1 MYKTVLCIDPS
12 SKCSGIAVIE
22 DGAVV
27 YTTTASGLCGNYKAI
42 EELIIQYKPQLLL
55 KESPFCGIN
64 KKTYS
69 KLCKIHG
76 VIELLA
82 ELHNIPIKEYTP
94 SQGKKNCGT
103 STKDKNS
110 KKIVNSY
117 VNNYFGTN
125 ITNLDVTDALVLYIN
140 YVKEGGNDG

>member
-1 MYKTVLCIDPS
+1 MTVLCIDPS
-12 SKCSGIAVIE
+12 SKCSGIAVVK

-27 YTTTASGLCGNYKAI
+27 YTATASDLTGNYNVIKELI
-42 EELIIQYKPQLLL
+42 EKYQPELII

-64 KKTYS
+64 KTTFR
-69 KLCKIHG
+69 KLCEIHG

-82 ELHNIPIKEYTP
+82 ELNNIPIKEYTP

-125 ITNLDVTDALVLYIN
+125 ITSLDVTDALVLYIN

>member
-1 MYKTVLCIDPS
+1 MIVLCIDPS
-12 SKCSGIAVIE
+12 SKCSGIAVVK

-27 YTTTASGLCGNYKAI
+27 FTTTASNLCGNYKVI

-76 VIELLA
+76 IIELLA
-82 ELHNIPIKEYTP
+82 ELHGIPLREYTP
-94 SQGKKNCGT
+94 AHGKKNCGT

-110 KKIVNSY
+110 KKVVNSY

-125 ITNLDVTDALVLYIN
+125 ITSLDITDALVLYIN
-140 YVKEGGNDG
+140 YVKEEGGK

>member
-1 MYKTVLCIDPS
+1 MTVLCIDPS
-12 SKCSGIAVIE
+12 SKSSGIAVVK

-27 YTTTASGLCGNYKAI
+27 FITTASNLCGNYKVI

-82 ELHNIPIKEYTP
+82 ELYNIPIREYTP

-103 STKDKNS
+103 STRDKNS

-125 ITNLDVTDALVLYIN
+125 IADLDITDALVLYIN
-140 YVKEGGNDG
+140 YIKEEGGNNG

>member
-1 MYKTVLCIDPS
+1 MIVLCIDPS
-12 SKCSGIAVIE
+12 CKCSGIAVVK

-27 YTTTASGLCGNYKAI
+27 FTTTASNLCGNYKVI
-42 EELIIQYKPQLLL
+42 EELIIQYKPQLII

-94 SQGKKNCGT
+94 GCGKKNCGT

-117 VNNYFGTN
+117 VNSYFGTN
-125 ITNLDVTDALVLYIN
+125 ITSLDVTDALVLYIN
-140 YVKEGGNDG
+140 YKKEEGGK

>member
-1 MYKTVLCIDPS
+1 MTVLCIDPS
-12 SKCSGIAVIE
+12 CKCSGIAVVK

-27 YTTTASGLCGNYKAI
+27 YTTTASDLSGNFNIIKNIIKTYKP
-42 EELIIQYKPQLLL
+42 ELII

-69 KLCKIHG
+69 RLCKIHG

-94 SQGKKNCGT
+94 SHGKKNCGT
-103 STKDKNS
+103 STRDKNS

-125 ITNLDVTDALVLYIN
+125 ITSLDITDALVLYIN
-140 YVKEGGNDG
+140 YIKEEGENDG

>member
-12 SKCSGIAVIE
+12 SKCSGIAVVK

-27 YTTTASGLCGNYKAI
+27 FTTTASDLTGNYNTI
-42 EELIIQYKPQLLL
+42 QELIEKYQPELIL

-82 ELHNIPIKEYTP
+82 ELHNIPMKEYTP

>member
-1 MYKTVLCIDPS
+1 MTVLCIDPS
-12 SKCSGIAVIE
+12 SKSSGIAVVK

-27 YTTTASGLCGNYKAI
+27 FITTASNLCGNYKVI

-82 ELHNIPIKEYTP
+82 ELYNIPIREYTP

-103 STKDKNS
+103 STRDKDS

-125 ITNLDVTDALVLYIN
+125 IADLDITDALVLYIN
-140 YVKEGGNDG
+140 YIKEEGGNNG

>member
-12 SKCSGIAVIE
+12 SKCSGIAVVK

-27 YTTTASGLCGNYKAI
+27 FTTTASNLCGNYKAI
-42 EELIIQYKPQLLL
+42 EELIIQYKPELIL

-64 KKTYS
+64 KTTFR
-69 KLCKIHG
+69 KLCEIHG

-82 ELHNIPIKEYTP
+82 ELYNIPIKEYTP

-125 ITNLDVTDALVLYIN
+125 ITSLDVTDALVLYIN
-140 YVKEGGNDG
+140 YIKEGGNDG

>member
-1 MYKTVLCIDPS
+1 MTVLCIDPS

-22 DGAVV
+22 NGAVV
-27 YTTTASGLCGNYKAI
+27 FTTTASDLTGNFNIIKNIIKTYQP
-42 EELIIQYKPQLLL
+42 ELII

-64 KKTYS
+64 KKTYR
-69 KLCKIHG
+69 KLCAIHG

-82 ELHNIPIKEYTP
+82 ELHSIPIKEYAP

-125 ITNLDVTDALVLYIN
+125 ITNLDITDALVLYIA
-140 YVKEGGNDG
+140 YVEEG